1 MIISLGSIIFGGG
14 STGGGGGSNA
24 EMEEIQ
30 YVISCALNDLNSRLL
45 NEQKQFGDVFNRISN
60 VNYAL
65 AKTNYNLDKLTDRV
79 IDDEEVTAQA
89 LNELKNSTA
98 NTTA

>member
-14 STGGGGGSNA
+14 SSSGGGSNA

-45 NEQKQFGDVFNRISN
+45 DDQKQFNNVSKRIFD

-79 IDDEEVTAQA
+79 IDNEEVTAQA
-89 LNELKNSTA
+89 LNELKSGTA

>member
-1 MIISLGSIIFGGG
+1 MIISLGNIIFGGG
-14 STGGGGGSNA
+14 STGGGGGSNPDI
-24 EMEEIQ
+24 E

-45 NEQKQFGDVFNRISN
+45 NDQKQFSDVSKRIFDA
-60 VNYAL
+60 NYAL

-79 IDDEEVTAQA
+79 IDNEEVTAQA
-89 LNELKNSTA
+89 LNELKNGSA

>member
-14 STGGGGGSNA
+14 SSSGGGSNA

-45 NEQKQFGDVFNRISN
+45 NGQKQFSDVFNRISD
-60 VNYAL
+60 VNYVL

-79 IDDEEVTAQA
+79 IDNEEVTAQA
-89 LNELKNSTA
+89 LNELKNGTA

>member
-1 MIISLGSIIFGGG
+1 MIISLGSIIF
-14 STGGGGGSNA
+14 GGGGGSNA

-45 NEQKQFGDVFNRISN
+45 NDQKQFSDVSKRIFD

-89 LNELKNSTA
+89 LNELKNGTA

>member
-14 STGGGGGSNA
+14 SSSGGGSNA

-45 NEQKQFGDVFNRISN
+45 NDQKKFNHVSNRISD

-89 LNELKNSTA
+89 LNELKSGNA

>member
-14 STGGGGGSNA
+14 SSSGGGSNA

-45 NEQKQFGDVFNRISN
+45 DDQKQFNNVSKRIFDVS
-60 VNYAL
+60 YAL
-65 AKTNYNLDKLTDRV
+65 NKTNYNVDKLTDRV
-79 IDDEEVTAQA
+79 IDNEEVTAQA
-89 LNELKNSTA
+89 LNELKNGTA

>member
-14 STGGGGGSNA
+14 SSSGGGSNA

-45 NEQKQFGDVFNRISN
+45 DGQKQFSDIANRISS

-79 IDDEEVTAQA
+79 MDNEEVTAQA
-89 LNELKNSTA
+89 LNELKNGSA

>member
-14 STGGGGGSNA
+14 SSSGGGSNA

-45 NEQKQFGDVFNRISN
+45 NDQKQFSDVSKRIFD

-65 AKTNYNLDKLTDRV
+65 SKTNYNLDKLTDRV
-79 IDDEEVTAQA
+79 MDNEEVTAQA
-89 LNELKNSTA
+89 LNELKNSAA

>member
-1 MIISLGSIIFGGG
+1 MIISLGNIIFGGG
-14 STGGGGGSNA
+14 STGGGGSNA

-45 NEQKQFGDVFNRISN
+45 NDQKQFNHVSNRISD

-79 IDDEEVTAQA
+79 MDNEEVTAQA
-89 LNELKNSTA
+89 LNELKSGTA

>member
-1 MIISLGSIIFGGG
+1 MIISLGNIIFGGG
-14 STGGGGGSNA
+14 STGGGGGNA

-45 NEQKQFGDVFNRISN
+45 NDQKQFSDVANRISN

-79 IDDEEVTAQA
+79 IDNEEVTAQA
-89 LNELKNSTA
+89 LNELKNGSA

>member
-14 STGGGGGSNA
+14 SSSGGGSNA

-45 NEQKQFGDVFNRISN
+45 DDKKQFSDVSKRIFD

-79 IDDEEVTAQA
+79 MDNEEVTAQA
-89 LNELKNSTA
+89 LNELKSGATA
-98 NTTA
+98 

>member
-14 STGGGGGSNA
+14 SSSGGGSNA

-45 NEQKQFGDVFNRISN
+45 NDQKQFNNVSKRFFD

-65 AKTNYNLDKLTDRV
+65 SKTNYNLDKLTDRV
-79 IDDEEVTAQA
+79 MDNEEVTAQA

>member
-14 STGGGGGSNA
+14 SSSGGGSNA

-45 NEQKQFGDVFNRISN
+45 DDQKQFNNVSKRIFD

-79 IDDEEVTAQA
+79 MDNEEVTAQA
-89 LNELKNSTA
+89 LNELKNGNA

>member
-14 STGGGGGSNA
+14 SAGGGGSNA

-45 NEQKQFGDVFNRISN
+45 DGQKQFNNVSKRIFD

-65 AKTNYNLDKLTDRV
+65 AKTNYNLNKLTDRV
-79 IDDEEVTAQA
+79 MDNEEVTAQA
-89 LNELKNSTA
+89 LNELKSGTA

>member
-14 STGGGGGSNA
+14 SSSGGGSNA

-45 NEQKQFGDVFNRISN
+45 NDQKQFSDVSNRIFDVS
-60 VNYAL
+60 YAL
-65 AKTNYNLDKLTDRV
+65 NKTRYNLDKLTDRV
-79 IDDEEVTAQA
+79 MDNEEVTAQA
-89 LNELKNSTA
+89 LNELKNSNA

>member
-14 STGGGGGSNA
+14 STGGGNNA

-45 NEQKQFGDVFNRISN
+45 DDQKQFNNVSKRFFD

-79 IDDEEVTAQA
+79 IDNEEVTAQA
-89 LNELKNSTA
+89 LNELKSGAA

>member
-1 MIISLGSIIFGGG
+1 MIISLGNIIFGGG
-14 STGGGGGSNA
+14 SSSGGGSNA

-45 NEQKQFGDVFNRISN
+45 NDQKQFSDIANRISS

-79 IDDEEVTAQA
+79 IDNEEVTAQA
-89 LNELKNSTA
+89 LNELKNGSA

>member
-1 MIISLGSIIFGGG
+1 MIISLGNIIFGGG
-14 STGGGGGSNA
+14 STGGGGSNA

-45 NEQKQFGDVFNRISN
+45 NDQKQFSDVSKRIFD

-79 IDDEEVTAQA
+79 MDNEEVTAQA
-89 LNELKNSTA
+89 LNELKNGSA

>member
-1 MIISLGSIIFGGG
+1 MIISLGNIIFGGG
-14 STGGGGGSNA
+14 SSSGGGSNA

-45 NEQKQFGDVFNRISN
+45 DDQKQFNDVSKRIFDA
-60 VNYAL
+60 NYAL

-89 LNELKNSTA
+89 LNELKSGTA

>member
-14 STGGGGGSNA
+14 STGGGGSNS
-24 EMEEIQ
+24 EIE

-45 NEQKQFGDVFNRISN
+45 NDQKQFSDVSKRIFDA
-60 VNYAL
+60 NYAL

-79 IDDEEVTAQA
+79 MDNEEVTAQA
-89 LNELKNSTA
+89 LNELKSGTA

>member
-14 STGGGGGSNA
+14 SSSGGGSNA

-45 NEQKQFGDVFNRISN
+45 NDQKQFSDVSKRFLDL
-60 VNYAL
+60 NYAL

-79 IDDEEVTAQA
+79 MDNEEVTAQA
-89 LNELKNSTA
+89 LNELKA

>member
-14 STGGGGGSNA
+14 SAGGGGSNA

-45 NEQKQFGDVFNRISN
+45 DGQKQFNNVSKRIFD

-65 AKTNYNLDKLTDRV
+65 AKTNYNLNKLTDRV
-79 IDDEEVTAQA
+79 MDNEEVTAQA
-89 LNELKNSTA
+89 LNELKNSNA

>member
-14 STGGGGGSNA
+14 STGGGGNNA

-45 NEQKQFGDVFNRISN
+45 NEQKQFSDVFNRISN

-79 IDDEEVTAQA
+79 ADNEEVTAQA

-98 NTTA
+98 STTA

>member
-14 STGGGGGSNA
+14 SSSGGGSNA

-45 NEQKQFGDVFNRISN
+45 DDQKQFSDVSKRIFDA
-60 VNYAL
+60 NYAL

-79 IDDEEVTAQA
+79 MDNEEVTAQA

>member
-14 STGGGGGSNA
+14 SSSGGGSNA
-24 EMEEIQ
+24 EME

-45 NEQKQFGDVFNRISN
+45 NDQKQFSDVSKRIFDA
-60 VNYAL
+60 NYAL

-89 LNELKNSTA
+89 LNELKNGSA

>member
-14 STGGGGGSNA
+14 SSSGGGSNA

-45 NEQKQFGDVFNRISN
+45 NDQKQFSDVSKRIFD

-89 LNELKNSTA
+89 LNELKNGSA

>member
-14 STGGGGGSNA
+14 STGGGGSNA

-45 NEQKQFGDVFNRISN
+45 DGQKQFNNVFNRISN

-79 IDDEEVTAQA
+79 MDNEEVTAQA

-98 NTTA
+98 STTA

>member
-1 MIISLGSIIFGGG
+1 MIISLGNIIFGGG
-14 STGGGGGSNA
+14 STGGGGSNA

-45 NEQKQFGDVFNRISN
+45 NDQKQFNNVSKRIFD

-89 LNELKNSTA
+89 LNELKNSSA

>member
-1 MIISLGSIIFGGG
+1 MIISLGNIIFGGG
-14 STGGGGGSNA
+14 STGGGGSNA

-45 NEQKQFGDVFNRISN
+45 DDQKQFNNVSKRISD

-79 IDDEEVTAQA
+79 IDNEEVTAQA
-89 LNELKNSTA
+89 LNELKNGSA

>member
-14 STGGGGGSNA
+14 SSSGGGSNA

-45 NEQKQFGDVFNRISN
+45 DDQKQFSDVSKRIFDA
-60 VNYAL
+60 NYAL

>member
-1 MIISLGSIIFGGG
+1 MIISLGNIIFGGG
-14 STGGGGGSNA
+14 SSSGGGSNA

-30 YVISCALNDLNSRLL
+30 YVISCALNDLNIRLL
-45 NEQKQFGDVFNRISN
+45 NDQKKFNHVSNRISD

-79 IDDEEVTAQA
+79 MDNEEVTAQS
-89 LNELKNSTA
+89 LNELKNGTA

>member
-1 MIISLGSIIFGGG
+1 MIISLGNIIFGGG
-14 STGGGGGSNA
+14 SSSGGGSNA

-45 NEQKQFGDVFNRISN
+45 NEQKQFNDVSKRFFD

-79 IDDEEVTAQA
+79 MDNEEVTAQA
-89 LNELKNSTA
+89 LNELKSGTT

>member
-14 STGGGGGSNA
+14 SSSGGGSNPDI
-24 EMEEIQ
+24 E

-45 NEQKQFGDVFNRISN
+45 NEQKQFSNVSKRIFD

-79 IDDEEVTAQA
+79 IDNEEVTAQA
-89 LNELKNSTA
+89 LNELKNGATA
-98 NTTA
+98 

>member
-45 NEQKQFGDVFNRISN
+45 NDQKQFNNVSKGISD

-79 IDDEEVTAQA
+79 MDNEEVTAQA

>member
-14 STGGGGGSNA
+14 STGGGGSNA

-45 NEQKQFGDVFNRISN
+45 NGQKQFSDLSNRISSA
-60 VNYAL
+60 NYAL

-89 LNELKNSTA
+89 LNELKNGATA
-98 NTTA
+98 

>member
-14 STGGGGGSNA
+14 STGGGGSNA

-30 YVISCALNDLNSRLL
+30 YVISCALNDLNNRLL
-45 NEQKQFGDVFNRISN
+45 DDQKQFSDVFNRISN

-79 IDDEEVTAQA
+79 IDNEEVTAQA
-89 LNELKNSTA
+89 LNELKNGTA

>member
-14 STGGGGGSNA
+14 SSSGGGSNPDI
-24 EMEEIQ
+24 E

-45 NEQKQFGDVFNRISN
+45 NDQKQFSDVSKRFFD

-79 IDDEEVTAQA
+79 MDNEEVTAQA
-89 LNELKNSTA
+89 LNELKNGSA

>member
-1 MIISLGSIIFGGG
+1 MIISLGNIIFGGG
-14 STGGGGGSNA
+14 SSSGGGSNA

-45 NEQKQFGDVFNRISN
+45 DDQKQFSDVSKRIFDA
-60 VNYAL
+60 NYAL

-79 IDDEEVTAQA
+79 IDNEEVTAQA
-89 LNELKNSTA
+89 LNELKSGATA
-98 NTTA
+98 

>member
-14 STGGGGGSNA
+14 STGGGGSNA

-45 NEQKQFGDVFNRISN
+45 NDKKQFSDIANRISN

-89 LNELKNSTA
+89 LNELKSGNA

>member
-1 MIISLGSIIFGGG
+1 MIISLGNIIFGGG
-14 STGGGGGSNA
+14 SSSGGGSNA

-45 NEQKQFGDVFNRISN
+45 NDQKKFSDLSKRIFDA
-60 VNYAL
+60 NYAL

-89 LNELKNSTA
+89 LNELKSGNA